1 MRYIGKLVPVVL
13 AAVLAASCTIN
24 KPAEK
29 VRTITVT
36 GSGSVSAA
44 PDSAVLSFTVTTS
57 GWSAKQIV
65 SDNNTVS
72 ERFSAAVTA
81 AGVGEDDIL
90 RSECTVTNPGSS
102 YEARRTVTV
111 TVRNLSLIPAVI
123 DCKTASIRLTAMDYM
138 YADYASEIRR
148 ARTAAVQNAQD
159 AASLLAGASG
169 SRTGEV
175 ISIGDESVTKTTE
188 RDGTIKIT
196 SSLTMTFDLQ

>member
-1 MRYIGKLVPVVL
+1 MKYVGKIVLVVL
-13 AAVLAASCTIN
+13 VAVLAASCTIN

-29 VRTITVT
+29 VRTITVS
-36 GSGSVSAA
+36 GSGSASVS

-65 SDNNTVS
+65 TDNNTIAD
-72 ERFSAAVTA
+72 RFSSAVIA
-81 AGVGEDDIL
+81 AGVSGDDIL
-90 RSECTVTNPGSS
+90 KSECTVTNPGSS

-111 TVRNLSLIPAVI
+111 TVRNLSLLPAVI
-123 DCKTASIRLTAMDYM
+123 DCKTASIRLTAMEYA

-169 SRTGEV
+169 SKTGDV
-175 ISIGDESVTKTTE
+175 VSIGDESVTKTTE

-196 SSLTMTFDLQ
+196 SSLTITYDLQ

>member
-1 MRYIGKLVPVVL
+1 MKYIGKCVLVVL
-13 AAVLAASCTIN
+13 VSVCAVSCTIN

-29 VRTITVT
+29 VRTITVS
-36 GSGSVSAA
+36 GSGSASVA
-44 PDSAVLSFTVTTS
+44 PDSALLSFVVTTS

-65 SDNNTVS
+65 ADNNTIS
-72 ERFSAAVTA
+72 ERFSAAAVA
-81 AGVGEDDIL
+81 AGVSENDIL
-90 RSECTVTNPGSS
+90 KSECTVTNPGSS

-111 TVRNLSLIPAVI
+111 TVRNLSLLPAVI
-123 DCKTASIRLTAMDYM
+123 DCKTASIRLTAMEYM
-138 YADYASEIRR
+138 YADCASEIRR

-169 SRTGEV
+169 SRMGEV

-196 SSLTMTFDLQ
+196 SSLTMTYDLQ